1 MDFRQPFYLFIE
13 ALDMHKLLLTLLLAA
28 AFSHAQ
34 TVRSLSKVAGQI
46 HSPEIMAHYQ
56 EQINGTAKLDGFG
69 YLAKSDQ
76 TTVNA
81 LLSVIAPQHRQAN
94 WGLIG
99 LKPWR
104 DDLWIATACAAEQVR
119 PQKSDSAY
127 YDECTYLSDD
137 AKSVM
142 AVALVRRSG
151 NGFELAAEPWIE
163 TTQLSNPEQS
173 TFSLTNHMGDL
184 VIGDPDRLDLAS
196 YTLNEQTRAFGLRY
210 SALVGYSG
218 GGAMSQAMTLFAVID
233 GKLKPVLSVSTFDF
247 EDLAGDWNRDGT
259 RQHHV
264 ESAEYVLVMDKT
276 ANSGFRDIIWREKGA
291 GKKQQKKYRWDAVQK
306 AYR

>member
-1 MDFRQPFYLFIE
+1 MVFRQPFYSFIGVS
-13 ALDMHKLLLTLLLAA
+13 DMHKLLLTLLLTAT
-28 AFSHAQ
+28 FSHAE

-46 HSPEIMAHYQ
+46 HSPEIMTHYQ
-56 EQINGTAKLDGFG
+56 EQMDGVPRPDGLG
-69 YLAKSDQ
+69 YLAQSDQ
-76 TTVNA
+76 ATVDA
-81 LLSVIAPQHRQAN
+81 LLSTIAPQHRQAN
-94 WGLIG
+94 WGLIA

-104 DDLWIATACAAEQVR
+104 DNLLIATACAAEQAR
-119 PQKSDSAY
+119 PQKSDSPY

-142 AVALVRRSG
+142 AVALVRRNG

-163 TTQLSNPEQS
+163 TTQLSKPEQS
-173 TFSLTNHMGDL
+173 VFSLTNHMGDL
-184 VIGDPDRLDLAS
+184 VIGDPDRLDLAA
-196 YTLNEQTRAFGLRY
+196 YTLNEQTHAFGLRY

-218 GGAMSQAMTLFAVID
+218 GGAMNQAMTLFAVID
-233 GKLKPVLSVSTFDF
+233 GKLKPVLSAPTFAF

-276 ANSGFRDIIWREKGA
+276 ANSGFRDITWREKGA
-291 GKKQQKKYRWDAVQK
+291 GKKGQQVYRWDAVEK